1 MGYDER
7 NLRLIDMHGIPV
19 DLEKRNGLGD
29 PLSAQG
35 TADQEGDAIFVL
47 HSSICR
53 YVRTARR
60 LLELIRLPA
69 PPDHWIRDFR
79 VPEWMGRDGRFAPEQ
94 DLWRN
99 ARKVLALKWALQAPV
114 EDSRKWF
121 SPLRRVLTWFMPRP
135 LRSPRKFL
143 KGLPDPR
150 CDGRVA
156 IARLCRGAYE
166 VSLAEL
172 REISDRSPRHGRMDL
187 MRWVHDARVRFA
199 RVLALYRYARNLRT
213 ITLSRTFDC
222 KICAD

>member
-1 MGYDER
+1 
-7 NLRLIDMHGIPV
+7 V
-19 DLEKRNGLGD
+19 DLQKVDGLGD
-29 PLSAQG
+29 QFSGQG

-69 PPDHWIRDFR
+69 APDHWIRDFR
-79 VPEWMGRDGRFAPEQ
+79 VPEWMGREGPFAPEHH
-94 DLWRN
+94 LWRN

-114 EDSRKWF
+114 EDSTKWF
-121 SPLRRVLTWFMPRP
+121 SPLRRVFTWFMPRP

-143 KGLPDPR
+143 KGLLDPR
-150 CDGRVA
+150 CQGRVA
-156 IARLCRGAYE
+156 IARLCQGAYE

-172 REISDRSPRHGRMDL
+172 REISDRSSGRGRMNL
-187 MRWVHDARVRFA
+187 MRWVHDARIRFA
-199 RVLALYRYARNLRT
+199 RLLALYRCARNLRT
-213 ITLSRTFDC
+213 LTLSQTFDC